1 MDLESKYCYFYH
13 SWDFVPYYS
22 HAFYPMFVLILDIYY
37 RLLLA
42 KPNTELSS
50 DPQSMPFILQR
61 LEKDGALSK
70 GPPGLEVK

>member
-1 MDLESKYCYFYH
+1 MIVIIHDLYC
-13 SWDFVPYYS
+13 
-22 HAFYPMFVLILDIYY
+22 

>member
-1 MDLESKYCYFYH
+1 MI
-13 SWDFVPYYS
+13 
-22 HAFYPMFVLILDIYY
+22 VLIHYLYC

-42 KPNTELSS
+42 KPNNELSS

-70 GPPGLEVK
+70 GPPGLEVE